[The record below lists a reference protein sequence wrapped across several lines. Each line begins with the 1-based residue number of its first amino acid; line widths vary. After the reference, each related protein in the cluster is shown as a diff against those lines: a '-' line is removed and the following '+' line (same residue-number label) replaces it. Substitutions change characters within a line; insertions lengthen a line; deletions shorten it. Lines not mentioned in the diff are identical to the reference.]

1 MISLSRDLEEC
12 DIILKHLNFHA
23 DLDNCENLTKIIKRL
38 PFASQTR
45 WLRIAAD
52 IEKRGLDP
60 KFDDVV
66 NFGKEKAKVARS
78 LLSGVV
84 YQRSK
89 GTERISNH
97 STNIAVSHHET
108 PEKLIKC
115 WLCAKNH
122 YLWEC
127 SGFINKEFNNKI
139 FFMRQLHLRDDC
151 FKGVTWHGFADVT
164 I

>member
-1 MISLSRDLEEC
+1 M
-12 DIILKHLNFHA
+12 
-23 DLDNCENLTKIIKRL
+23 TKIIKRL
-38 PFASQTR
+38 PFASETR
-45 WLRIAAD
+45 RLRISAD
-52 IEKRGLDP
+52 IEKRGLDS
-60 KFDDVV
+60 KFHDVV
-66 NFGKEKAKVARS
+66 NFGKEKAKVAPS

-115 WLCAKNH
+115 WSCAKNH

-127 SGFINKEFNNKI
+127 SGFINKKFNNKI